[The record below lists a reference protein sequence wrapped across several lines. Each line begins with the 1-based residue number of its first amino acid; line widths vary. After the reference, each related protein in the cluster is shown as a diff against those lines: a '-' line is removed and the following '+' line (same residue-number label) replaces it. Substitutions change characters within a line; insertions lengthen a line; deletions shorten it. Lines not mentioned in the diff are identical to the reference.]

1 MQAPGNLKN
10 ILKKNKKPKLT
21 DEEKERLDKSKKK
34 SAVHNF
40 LKQGLW
46 SSFIIRMRNVIIT
59 SHVADLRVWY
69 LYNFE
74 FIIIFR

>member
-1 MQAPGNLKN
+1 MKSKKGFNYGGEQALQAPGNLKN

-46 SSFIIRMRNVIIT
+46 S
-59 SHVADLRVWY
+59 
-69 LYNFE
+69 
-74 FIIIFR
+74 